1 MPGRARFFPPE
12 HLERRAFYTFTRN
25 EETGERQM
33 DRKLVDRILKDGKID
48 KAEMKV
54 IAGYVADSHN
64 LSKEEK
70 LCLREIFTKLS
81 SGEVRLET

>member
-1 MPGRARFFPPE
+1 
-12 HLERRAFYTFTRN
+12 
-25 EETGERQM
+25 M

-48 KAEMKV
+48 RAEMRI

-70 LCLREIFTKLS
+70 LLLREIFTGLS
-81 SGEVRLET
+81 KGEVSLET